1 MSDKIGI
8 KLADGTFYPVLEN
21 SEPQKKDVE
30 LTTVRD
36 NQSAIKVNL
45 YKTSADNI
53 TKEDYVDTL
62 LIENLLPQKKG
73 EPSLLLEMSLDEKGF
88 LSAEVTDMHSGAKS
102 KVAVSLAEKNDS
114 SKNESFH
121 VADESSDDESA
132 TGVVLGAT
140 VAGAAL
146 IGAKGAKKKSRK
158 SKKTETEMEK
168 YSEEE
173 NKMHLDEYNDMDSL
187 LVDTS
192 VDSEKSSSSKASL
205 DDSILSE
212 DFPED
217 FNSQD
222 LSLDDDIVLDDEKDN
237 FEKNNFK
244 VGAEMDDDFNF
255 PEEKDEQKLETEDSF
270 ADSDFP
276 SFEEEKTENT
286 SSYSTSSS
294 PLYDEDTFDETSKDK
309 KKKVIIPVVI
319 CGLIAVIAVVVLLV
333 YMFLIKPKKAAEAYQ
348 PVYVEETKV
357 EKVQND
363 AARED
368 EIIIVETPVVSPA
381 TYDVEEEVLGEVID
395 YKIKWGDTLW
405 DISKTY
411 YKTPWQYQFLADYN
425 GIKNPDFIL
434 AGAHLDIP
442 PK

>member
-237 FEKNNFK
+237 FEKK
-244 VGAEMDDDFNF
+244 
-255 PEEKDEQKLETEDSF
+255 
-270 ADSDFP
+270 
-276 SFEEEKTENT
+276 
-286 SSYSTSSS
+286 YS
-294 PLYDEDTFDETSKDK
+294 LYYND
-309 KKKVIIPVVI
+309 
-319 CGLIAVIAVVVLLV
+319 C
-333 YMFLIKPKKAAEAYQ
+333 
-348 PVYVEETKV
+348 
-357 EKVQND
+357 VQ
-363 AARED
+363 
-368 EIIIVETPVVSPA
+368 V
-381 TYDVEEEVLGEVID
+381 
-395 YKIKWGDTLW
+395 
-405 DISKTY
+405 
-411 YKTPWQYQFLADYN
+411 
-425 GIKNPDFIL
+425 
-434 AGAHLDIP
+434 
-442 PK
+442 